1 MRKRSEW
8 LRAAVALLLVV
19 GAVGAAPLH
28 GQNIDGTWTLI
39 EIDARPVS
47 ATPPQRVPSFTVR
60 GQDIS
65 GFDGC
70 NMFQGRL
77 DKPGSITSTRQGC
90 PDGIVRLPLDLGD
103 PMAHLATARMD
114 GKRLRLPARNSL
126 PASVLMRVE

>member
-8 LRAAVALLLVV
+8 LRAAVALLLV
-19 GAVGAAPLH
+19 GAGAAAPLH
-28 GQNIDGTWTLI
+28 GQSIDGTWTLI

-47 ATPPQRVPSFTVR
+47 ATPAQPAPSFTVK

-77 DKPGSITSTRQGC
+77 DKPGSITSTRRGC
-90 PDGIVRLPLDLGD
+90 PDGIVRLPLDLAD
-103 PMAHLATARMD
+103 PMAHLAAARME

>member
-1 MRKRSEW
+1 MRRRFEGLS
-8 LRAAVALLLVV
+8 AAAALLLVS
-19 GAVGAAPLH
+19 AGAAPLH
-28 GQNIDGTWTLI
+28 GQNLDGTWTLV
-39 EIDARPVS
+39 EVDARPVS
-47 ATPPQRVPSFTVR
+47 ATPAERVPSFTVK
-60 GQDIS
+60 GHDIS

-77 DKPGSITSTRQGC
+77 DKPGSITSTRRGC

-103 PMAHLATARMD
+103 PMAHLAAAPMD

>member
-1 MRKRSEW
+1 MRKRFEW
-8 LRAAVALLLVV
+8 LRAAVALLLVSA
-19 GAVGAAPLH
+19 GCAAPLH

-47 ATPPQRVPSFTVR
+47 ATAAQRVPSFTVK

-77 DKPGSITSTRQGC
+77 DKPGSITSTRRGC
-90 PDGIVRLPLDLGD
+90 PDGTVRLPLDLGD
-103 PMAHLATARMD
+103 PMAHLAAAQMD